1 MKEFQEKKK
10 FRKLLYS
17 KGVLLLLIVILF
29 FAVRSSFGVYE
40 KSKES
45 GINLEISKKQLA
57 DLNARQQALAVKIL
71 DLKTEEGVEKDIREQ
86 FRVAKPGEKMIVIVD
101 SNSSSSPESESK
113 NQSLWSKFLGIF
125 GISN

>member
-1 MKEFQEKKK
+1 VKEFQEKKK

>member
-1 MKEFQEKKK
+1 VKEFQEKKK

-17 KGVLLLLIVILF
+17 KGVLLFLIIILF
-29 FAVRSSFGVYE
+29 FAVRSSLGVYE

-45 GINLEISKKQLA
+45 GLNLEISTKQLA
-57 DLNARQQALAVKIL
+57 DLSARQQALAVKIK

-101 SNSSSSPESESK
+101 SDSSSSTVSDIK
-113 NQSLWSKFLGIF
+113 AQSLWSKFLGIF
-125 GISN
+125 GVER